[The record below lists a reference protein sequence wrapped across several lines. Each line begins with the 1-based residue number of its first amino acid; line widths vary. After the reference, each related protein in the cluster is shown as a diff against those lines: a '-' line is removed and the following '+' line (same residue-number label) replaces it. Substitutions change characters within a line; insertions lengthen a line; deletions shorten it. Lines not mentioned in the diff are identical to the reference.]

1 MFYISPQTPTTITR
15 TYDLPGLILSPDQQE
30 FGSVRY
36 SKTWLSFLE
45 LLVYKYSNICW
56 YDSPWISFISKGP
69 HFPRGLVFKHINFN
83 SIINTSLL
91 KQSTFIQSRM
101 KEFEYKTRFKYKTRN
116 YFFIKTAETFDG
128 GHNARKNNESSV
140 PPPLHIPFGKER
152 KTLRNGESHCA
163 RRERG
168 LFILTPLK
176 NLTVSFEKV
185 AVKWRN
191 SGDTESPRL

>member
-140 PPPLHIPFGKER
+140 PPPSTYLLVKREKLCGM
-152 KTLRNGESHCA
+152 ESRIVRA
-163 RRERG
+163 VNADF
-168 LFILTPLK
+168 LF
-176 NLTVSFEKV
+176 
-185 AVKWRN
+185 
-191 SGDTESPRL
+191 